1 MYPHVKDYKNI
12 VLLENDANNP
22 PDTNSW
28 HTDLTFN
35 INQPFASVLVAR
47 AVPDI
52 EEIHYG
58 LVAMQLTTDYLMI

>member
-12 VLLENDANNP
+12 VLLENDENNP

-28 HTDLTFN
+28 HTDLTFK

-52 EEIHYG
+52 G
-58 LVAMQLTTDYLMI
+58 GDTLWSQLLCSLQQIT